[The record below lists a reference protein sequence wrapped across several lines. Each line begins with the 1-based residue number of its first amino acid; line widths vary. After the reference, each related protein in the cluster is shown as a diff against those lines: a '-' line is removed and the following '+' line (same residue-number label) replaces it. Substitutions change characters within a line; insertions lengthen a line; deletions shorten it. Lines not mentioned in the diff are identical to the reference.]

1 VIPSVGRVPRG
12 CACVNDARACRSWAQ
27 TQNHVAHVT
36 RSNAARP
43 AHQVLK
49 PTGLSILT
57 AGPTDRSPSL
67 FLGRAG
73 HPARGAGA
81 GPNAQGRARRHHAV
95 RRGAERPRG
104 ARREGLDQDSSGNQ
118 RYQDARHDRPRA
130 GGGRGCGIGGQ
141 GRGPERR
148 GGGSGRRDVRRGVQ
162 RHRVRTSRRRG
173 ASARGSQRPRQA
185 RRGQGQATGHPHGA
199 RFPLPS
205 VSISLVRELTV
216 VSDERDL

>member
-1 VIPSVGRVPRG
+1 
-12 CACVNDARACRSWAQ
+12 VNDARACRSWAQ

-57 AGPTDRSPSL
+57 AGPTDQSPSL

-73 HPARGAGA
+73 HPARGVGA
-81 GPNAQGRARRHHAV
+81 GPNAQGRA

-118 RYQDARHDRPRA
+118 LYQDAAGVTIGRA
-130 GGGRGCGIGGQ
+130 LEGVAAAASGDKAVDQSDAAAVQVAEMCAAGSSVTV
-141 GRGPERR
+141 
-148 GGGSGRRDVRRGVQ
+148 SGRVAAAAQAPAGHNAHVRRDED
-162 RHRVRTSRRRG
+162 RVKLRD
-173 ASARGSQRPRQA
+173 
-185 RRGQGQATGHPHGA
+185 
-199 RFPLPS
+199 
-205 VSISLVRELTV
+205 ILTV
-216 VSDERDL
+216 RASLCLAFQFH